1 MQGKVQLNR
10 DRAKLFNS
18 AWETLELLSKTSN
31 RLDTYKDASKDDATN
46 RWFQPRLWLR
56 QNLSRMEE
64 LLYPN

>member
-1 MQGKVQLNR
+1 MQGNVQLNR

-18 AWETLELLSKTSN
+18 AWMTLKHLSKTSN
-31 RLDTYKDASKDDATN
+31 RLDTYMDTSKDVATS
-46 RWFQPRLWLR
+46 RWYEPRQWLR